1 MHLAAGVRRATRLP
15 LLPGYHPLP
24 CYHPYLATTPCL
36 PYLATAPYL
45 ATPHSPRFYPT
56 TTTTPQVREALSAH
70 LLKLSFLLLELLL
83 EGDATAPLLLQID
96 LGAPRLAWV
105 GLGLTLASTLTLTL
119 TPTLA
124 LTPYP

>member
-45 ATPHSPRFYPT
+45 ATPHSPRFYPPPHP
-56 TTTTPQVREALSAH
+56 TPQVREALSAH

-105 GLGLTLASTLTLTL
+105 GPILASTLTLTSHL
-119 TPTLA
+119 SP
-124 LTPYP
+124 